1 MNEYESGYPKLKNM
15 REEEKQN
22 PIEEISKQLLK
33 ALCEN
38 K

>member
-1 MNEYESGYPKLKNM
+1 L
-15 REEEKQN
+15 REEEKQI

-33 ALCEN
+33 ELFEN